1 MMKQLVEWLLTFNIF
16 ISVALPQINF
26 DLPDDSASFG
36 ILISD
41 YLTGEFEEGTTLN
54 FPICIPCDNSGFP
67 FDIFYQS
74 PGDFGW
80 IQFNYSETGDT
91 VFYATIIWM
100 GQGQI
105 YFPHSF
111 FPADSFFVETE
122 NSNDIPI
129 EYWNESGNSTN
140 DDSLIYYAQQA
151 YEHIRKLTLVHQLTE
166 NPNQTLIRAY
176 FYPPTVGMTDLT
188 VAKWVF
194 FLFRNPEVISAKN
207 EANIFVENASI
218 SAVYPNP
225 FNPTTT
231 IRFSVAA
238 RHSSLIQ
245 IIDVTGRL
253 VETLINEEIFAG
265 EYEVVWNA
273 GNQPSGVYFVRLQS
287 GEFVEKQKVV
297 LMK

>member
-1 MMKQLVEWLLTFNIF
+1 MNFFNSGCLFIF
-16 ISVALPQINF
+16 LFLSILYSQPLF

-41 YLTGEFEEGTTLN
+41 YLSGEFEEGTTLN
-54 FPICIPCDNSGFP
+54 FPICVPCDNSGFP

-111 FPADSFFVETE
+111 FSADSFFVESE

-188 VAKWVF
+188 VAKWIF
-194 FLFRNPEVISAKN
+194 FLFRNPEVISVVDETPLPQNFKLYQP
-207 EANIFVENASI
+207 
-218 SAVYPNP
+218 YPNP
-225 FNPTTT
+225 FNPTIT
-231 IRFSVAA
+231 IQFNIPVE
-238 RHSSLIQ
+238 SLRATSLQ
-245 IIDVTGRL
+245 IFNITGRL
-253 VETLINEEIFAG
+253 VETLVDGNLQAG
-265 EYEVVWNA
+265 EHEIVWKA
-273 GNQPSGVYFVRLQS
+273 GSQPSGVYFVRLQN
-287 GEFVEKQKVV
+287 GEFVENQKVV
-297 LMK
+297 LIK